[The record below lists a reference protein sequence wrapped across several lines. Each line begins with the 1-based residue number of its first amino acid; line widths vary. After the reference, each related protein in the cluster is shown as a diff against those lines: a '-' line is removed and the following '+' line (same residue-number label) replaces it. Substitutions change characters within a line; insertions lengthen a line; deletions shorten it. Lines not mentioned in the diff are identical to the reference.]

1 MSQARTLYAW
11 YRRAVGSS
19 QPEPTAA
26 AGDIVLYDGLCGLC
40 SRVVRYIAQHDA
52 RRRFRF
58 ATLDSD
64 AARALLEGAAVPS
77 LLPDSVILVEAG
89 GAVLVESDAALRIA
103 GSLDGPVR
111 HLARLRFVPRPLRDG
126 VYRLVA
132 RTRYRI
138 FGRHDVCEIPAP
150 WMRERFLDGA

>member
-1 MSQARTLYAW
+1 MGT
-11 YRRAVGSS
+11 S
-19 QPEPTAA
+19 QPDPAVF

-40 SRVVRYIAQHDA
+40 SRAVRFIARHDA
-52 RRRFRF
+52 RGRFRF

-64 AARALLEGAAVPS
+64 VARTLLASAPAVPP
-77 LLPDSVILVEAG
+77 LLPDSVILAEPG
-89 GAVLVESDAALRIA
+89 GRVSVESDAVLRIA
-103 GSLDGPVR
+103 ASLDGPVR
-111 HLARLRFVPRPLRDG
+111 HLARLRLVPRPLRDA

-150 WMRERFLDGA
+150 WLRERFLDDA